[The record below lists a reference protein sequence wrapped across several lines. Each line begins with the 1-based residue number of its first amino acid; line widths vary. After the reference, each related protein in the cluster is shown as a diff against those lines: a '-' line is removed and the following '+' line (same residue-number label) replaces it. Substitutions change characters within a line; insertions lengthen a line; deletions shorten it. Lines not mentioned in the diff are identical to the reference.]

1 MHDLFKNPQTG
12 LEEAFAL
19 SFYNKRGQDKNPFRF
34 AGGQLRFGRF
44 RRDRRSV
51 ERERWRRQGDSPE
64 PPAADEVFQ
73 GFRHC
78 DGQVHGLPFTEL

>member
-12 LEEAFAL
+12 IEEAFAL
-19 SFYNKRGQDKNPFRF
+19 SFYNKRGQDENPFRF

-51 ERERWRRQGDSPE
+51 ERERWRRQGDSPD
-64 PPAADEVFQ
+64 PPSADEVFQ
-73 GFRHC
+73 GFRHS